1 MGYQSVA
8 QRLGTLAV
16 EDVGTIDVII
26 GWDRLVLIKRTTCS
40 MAVTQLLL

>member
-26 GWDRLVLIKRTTCS
+26 GWDRLVLIKRTTCP